1 MANIFERLFSRQRQ
15 LEQISSQLQD
25 MQSNYGA
32 LQQQNSILQQQLAIN
47 FRAQGGFTK
56 YDYNNQIG
64 YIKQGYNISSAIY
77 AIVSDIASKAAQIP
91 LKVYEV
97 KDDSKLK
104 NYKHLMSNP
113 THENIFKAQHLRTKA
128 LDEVPENDKLQM
140 LIDNPNPFD
149 DPIYFY
155 TMFAG
160 FRLLTGNSY
169 LWTPTLDMGADKG
182 LPGEMYILPSQFTAI
197 ITTNAFPKRIL
208 GYELII
214 DGVRL
219 VQSEEVLHLK
229 YPNYDFSMD
238 GQELYGLSPL
248 QAAAKTTRRA
258 NFSEDSAVS
267 QLTNGGPGA
276 IVANKSIS
284 SDEIGLE
291 QAGKMQ
297 QHWQSNYGGPN
308 NRNKIKLMAGDI
320 NVIPLGLSPV
330 ELALIEGEKWTF
342 DMLCNVY
349 KYSSVMFNNH
359 DGNTE
364 SNVQEMRKDSYTRA
378 VLPER
383 IAQRDAF
390 NRKIVPL
397 FSKKKKYFVD
407 LDISGIAELQPDMST
422 MAKWLSISFWI
433 SPNEK
438 RKMQDFDE
446 DTDPNMDKF
455 WIPNNLMLLENA
467 ALPPQ
472 QPAKPGDATGDS
484 NKPTSDE
491 NNTDTNAGE

>member
-47 FRAQGGFTK
+47 FRSQGGFTK

-97 KDDSKLK
+97 KDDAKLK

-113 THENIFKAQHLRTKA
+113 THENIFKWERTR
-128 LDEVPENDKLQM
+128 D
-140 LIDNPNPFD
+140 
-149 DPIYFY
+149 
-155 TMFAG
+155 
-160 FRLLTGNSY
+160 
-169 LWTPTLDMGADKG
+169 
-182 LPGEMYILPSQFTAI
+182 
-197 ITTNAFPKRIL
+197 
-208 GYELII
+208 
-214 DGVRL
+214 
-219 VQSEEVLHLK
+219 LK

-267 QLTNGGPGA
+267 QLANGGPGA

-407 LDISGIAELQPDMST
+407 LDISGIAELQPDMAT

-446 DTDPNMDKF
+446 DTDPNMDKY

-472 QPAKPGDATGDS
+472 QPAKPGDA
-484 NKPTSDE
+484 NKPTDGNNLNDSTNNDE
-491 NNTDTNAGE
+491 ANQ